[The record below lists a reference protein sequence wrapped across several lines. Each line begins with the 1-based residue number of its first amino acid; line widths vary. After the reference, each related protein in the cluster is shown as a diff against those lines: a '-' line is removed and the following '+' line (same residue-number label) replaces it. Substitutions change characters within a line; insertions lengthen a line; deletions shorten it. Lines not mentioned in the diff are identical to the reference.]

1 MAFGDSFSHPDKG
14 QVNAARHR
22 ADAVVAARLAVV
34 TKVLDASATRQF
46 TCDDRWF
53 YFTANQVKY
62 TVSAKLLSL

>member
-14 QVNAARHR
+14 QVNAAKHR
-22 ADAVVAARLAVV
+22 ADAAIAARLALV

-53 YFTANQVKY
+53 YFTANRVRYQVA
-62 TVSAKLLSL
+62 TKLLSL